1 MPTIVRILIVFGPLL
16 IFFASYLYDGL
27 MLATKTLMLFS
38 PISLIVTYY
47 YEKKIPP
54 IPLFTNIILLVFGA
68 ITLMTG
74 NVTFIKIKPTILYLL
89 FAVILFGGLAMNKG
103 ILKHVFGHG
112 VFLTHNAWLL
122 FSKRWGYFFI
132 FLALLNE
139 IVWRNFSESVW
150 IKFKVF
156 GTIPIIILFMICQL
170 PFLSKHKTVKKEE
183 KK

>member
-1 MPTIVRILIVFGPLL
+1 
-16 IFFASYLYDGL
+16 
-27 MLATKTLMLFS
+27 
-38 PISLIVTYY
+38 
-47 YEKKIPP
+47 
-54 IPLFTNIILLVFGA
+54 
-68 ITLMTG
+68 MTG